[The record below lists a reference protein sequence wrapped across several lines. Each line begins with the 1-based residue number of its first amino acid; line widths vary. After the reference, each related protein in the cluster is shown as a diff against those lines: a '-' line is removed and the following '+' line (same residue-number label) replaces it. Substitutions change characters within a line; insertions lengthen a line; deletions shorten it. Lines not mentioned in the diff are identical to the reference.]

1 MKTFVLMICNE
12 KDFLRKKGK
21 MIKVISLTHDDAMDQ
36 FLDNYEEELIGLT
49 IMTLCFEEQEQWYGY
64 RYSVIK
70 LQHK

>member
-1 MKTFVLMICNE
+1 MKTFALMICNE

-36 FLDNYEEELIGLT
+36 FLDNYEQDLIGLT

-64 RYSVIK
+64 RYSVINN
-70 LQHK
+70 HT

>member
-1 MKTFVLMICNE
+1 MKTFALMICNE